1 MPANAL
7 GTSLMIV
14 AGFVV
19 GVGYFVLSLPTFYV
33 TTVAA
38 SILIVVDLVTRLRRR
53 HLSEWL
59 ILPETGGNF
68 LLIPVWFL
76 GCVIILLGYLL
87 PDN

>member
-1 MPANAL
+1 MQANAL

-19 GVGYFVLSLPTFYV
+19 GFGYFVLSLPAFYV

-38 SILIVVDLVTRLRRR
+38 SILIVVDLIARLNRRN
-53 HLSEWL
+53 LSEWL

-68 LLIPVWFL
+68 LLVPVWFL
-76 GCVIILLGYLL
+76 GSVIILLNYLL
-87 PDN
+87 PK

>member
-1 MPANAL
+1 
-7 GTSLMIV
+7 MIV

-19 GVGYFVLSLPTFYV
+19 GVGHYLLSLPAFYV

-38 SILIVVDLVTRLRRR
+38 SILIVVDLVTRLKRR
-53 HLSEWL
+53 HMSEWL
-59 ILPETGGNF
+59 IIPETGGNF

-76 GCVIILLGYLL
+76 GSVIILLGYLL